1 MQDAMRRHKWTAAP
15 GGLLVLG
22 VILVAFTLIP
32 VKPARSVN
40 ANDNEWLACRST
52 VCETAAGPVNVLR
65 SQTARLTVHNI
76 SDKDAIA
83 VMSFIDGLTGEVL
96 ASSGPQVL
104 GPHQGAYF
112 DFPPREED
120 TNLPAVQQDTNP
132 QAVQL
137 IGGVRMSRIRGTRG
151 VTFGATLQVIEE
163 ERTSLFIQ
171 LPTPGPFQGS
181 NWNAAASAT
190 WGSR

>member
-1 MQDAMRRHKWTAAP
+1 MKDAMRRHKWTAAP
-15 GGLLVLG
+15 GGLLGIG
-22 VILVAFTLIP
+22 VVLVALTLIP
-32 VKPARSVN
+32 VKPARAVN

-76 SDKDAIA
+76 SDKDAIV

-96 ASSGPQVL
+96 ASSGPKVL
-104 GPHQGAYF
+104 GPHQGAFF
-112 DFPPREED
+112 DFQPDD
-120 TNLPAVQQDTNP
+120 TNLPAVQQDTNLP
-132 QAVQL
+132 AVQL
-137 IGGVRMSRIRGTRG
+137 IGGVRLSRMRGTRG

-171 LPTPGPFQGS
+171 LQTPGPLQGA
-181 NWNAAASAT
+181 NWNAAVSST